1 MKALNTILTALIF
14 TISSVGFGQQVSDL
28 NKNNIVKKLN
38 IPTKIWTNG
47 QWEIN
52 QDGTRYWK
60 KGYWKFEEKTFQQKS
75 EIYRT
80 RTRTINKV

>member
-14 TISSVGFGQQVSDL
+14 TISSVGFGQQVNDQ

-38 IPTKIWTNG
+38 TPTKIWTNG
-47 QWEIN
+47 HWEIN